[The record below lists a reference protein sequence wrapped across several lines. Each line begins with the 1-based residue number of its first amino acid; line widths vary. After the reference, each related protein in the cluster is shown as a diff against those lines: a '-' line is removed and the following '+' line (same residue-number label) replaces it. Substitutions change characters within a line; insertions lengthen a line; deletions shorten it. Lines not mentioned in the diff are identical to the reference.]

1 MKRFVVYTYIS
12 MNFYYNSLDS
22 FGCCLYMFV
31 SRKRKNPL
39 IISSKYSEKNYFFI
53 VFTSTDESAGLMVD
67 HIIIDEYLC

>member
-22 FGCCLYMFV
+22 FGCFLYMFV

-53 VFTSTDESAGLMVD
+53 VFTSMDASASLMVD
-67 HIIIDEYLC
+67 HIIIDKYLR